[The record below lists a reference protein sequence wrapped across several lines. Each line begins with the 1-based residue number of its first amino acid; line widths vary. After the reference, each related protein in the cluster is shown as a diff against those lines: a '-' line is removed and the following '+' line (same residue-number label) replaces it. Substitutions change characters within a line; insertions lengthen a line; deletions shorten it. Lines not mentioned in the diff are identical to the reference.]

1 MHPTTKLPVCKR
13 CEPLDDLLEPGVP
26 EEEKQ
31 FKYELMTNSKKV
43 KYSIRCRNEENIL
56 PSNEPCMIA
65 EVLNNHRIPC
75 LVSQFQCYCDKKLKS
90 CYYRGKQ
97 KENIEAELASL
108 SCQPKQITEPE
119 ATALLNSPS
128 RLPKGLQ
135 CNLSENNT
143 ERIVGGIEAIQH
155 SWPWIVQLQYGGK
168 FHCSGTVVG
177 ERMIISAAHCCKLW
191 KRIDLLKGVVAE
203 HRSPFNL
210 KLAY

>member
-1 MHPTTKLPVCKR
+1 
-13 CEPLDDLLEPGVP
+13 
-26 EEEKQ
+26 
-31 FKYELMTNSKKV
+31 MTNSKKV